1 MQAFLISPL
10 DKYGCC
16 GGWGAETPCLLGS
29 APEASFCKRHISS
42 QLKKPPLP
50 RHIHRCARHAKP
62 SSSGFYL
69 HPSILIS
76 LHVPCLLHLSSIPH
90 SSQAEL
96 LTVSRCLSC
105 GLLAQGLGL
114 CPDDSSSLPQP
125 HMPSRVSSVFD
136 SVKSLS
142 FRESLCLFTLFSIHR
157 CQRFIKGIYLFI
169 PFFLSPSQKQ

>member
-1 MQAFLISPL
+1 ML
-10 DKYGCC
+10 
-16 GGWGAETPCLLGS
+16 GWGAEAPCLLGS
-29 APEASFCKRHISS
+29 APEASFCKRHIAS

-69 HPSILIS
+69 HLSILIS

-105 GLLAQGLGL
+105 SLLAQGLGL

-125 HMPSRVSSVFD
+125 HMPSKVFI
-136 SVKSLS
+136 SLRLREISLLLGISLS
-142 FRESLCLFTLFSIHR
+142 FHSLFHPQMPKIY
-157 CQRFIKGIYLFI
+157 QRYLFI
-169 PFFLSPSQKQ
+169 HSFSVSLTETVSAVYPGIPC